1 MAEPTSQAHRG
12 GHRWGRGELVLATA
26 LFFSGVAALV
36 NQSVWQRSLNI
47 YLAGCEAISAMV
59 VVLVFMLGLGLGSF
73 YVGLRS
79 RRLRDPLLWL
89 AVVELLLLGLNLGL
103 AALLRRDISESVY
116 ASQRLAVSLGLPL
129 RVVYAVSAMVVLL
142 GPCFLMGMTF
152 PLASD
157 GCQRQL
163 GESNRRQL
171 PLFVFANTAG
181 AVLGAAASGFVLM
194 PFVGQTWSLVAGAAC
209 NGVAGL
215 VTLALRAGAKRTEAA
230 GSEPSIGAAAASP
243 APTDQGNGHAPR
255 GADGTRS
262 VPTTGAGRRELAV
275 AFFLGL
281 LALAYEMFIFRLIS
295 LAHEPRPYNFSLI
308 LCYYLLLWSVGAAL
322 AKRVHGGSVIVLA
335 LCGLSV
341 AIVPA
346 FHDLDRWVLKDE
358 YGRAIVIASAAV
370 YCLPCLFFGLAFGQF
385 LSRAARQWGRDVGR
399 FYGYNTIGSCLGIL
413 LMTLVGLE
421 FDHQHTAWA
430 IGLGYVG
437 LLLYCRPGLSVEG
450 SWLARPAVAAG
461 IAGATAVVG
470 VWLFVRHQES
480 PRYETQPQLAAYYGK
495 DGVVEIAT
503 NGDMSWS
510 GLWHSRLSDGE
521 NHVGTANWRL
531 AVAPLICHPDE
542 VLEDTLVIGLGTG
555 ITAASLA
562 ASPAVRH
569 VDVYEINHTL
579 KPVLRDHPDGTLRV
593 AENPKVR
600 ILWQDGRSGL
610 ALRDQRYD
618 LITQQP
624 LYLKQAGS
632 GMLLSRE
639 YMQLVRS
646 RLKPRGIFCCYC
658 NAMGDQTMA
667 AIVRRTVAEVFPHCE
682 SFYGGYAI
690 MASDEPIR
698 LSAAAVER
706 RISQGGPLA
715 AEMSRTPTE
724 SFLGGLDAP
733 RLDWTSP
740 HRVTDDH
747 PIVEFYDVR
756 SLWTKARRLVKRKAD
771 LLSASPAAARSTKPH
786 RMMIERCRRTGVSA
800 LRQFCFSRIARRS
813 KVLSTRDSADS
824 AF

>member
-1 MAEPTSQAHRG
+1 MTNHRFG
-12 GHRWGRGELVLATA
+12 LGELVLATA
-26 LFFSGVAALV
+26 LFLSGTAALV

-79 RRLRDPLLWL
+79 RQIRDPLLWL
-89 AVVELLLLGLNLGL
+89 AIVELLLLVLNLGL

-129 RVVYAVSAMVVLL
+129 RVIYGVSAMAVLL

-194 PFVGQTWSLVAGAAC
+194 PLVGQTWSLVLGAIC
-209 NGVAGL
+209 NGVAGI
-215 VTLALRAGAKRTEAA
+215 VTLALRAAA
-230 GSEPSIGAAAASP
+230 RRRDSSR
-243 APTDQGNGHAPR
+243 HAPR
-255 GADGTRS
+255 AVSVDDSLLESRQLAERVDHVDGTRS
-262 VPTTGAGRRELAV
+262 VPATAGGRRELVV
-275 AFFLGL
+275 AFLLGL
-281 LALAYEMFIFRLIS
+281 LALAYEMYIFRLIS
-295 LAHEPRPYNFSLI
+295 LSHEPRPYNFSII
-308 LCYYLLLWSVGAAL
+308 LCCYLLLWSIGAVL
-322 AKRVHGGSVIVLA
+322 ARHWHGASIAVLA

-358 YGRAIVIASAAV
+358 YGRAVVIASAAV

-385 LSRAARQWGRDVGR
+385 LSRSARQWGRDVGR

-421 FDHQHTAWA
+421 FDHQHTAWG
-430 IGLGYVG
+430 IGLGYLA
-437 LLLYCRPGLSVEG
+437 LLLYCRPALSAEG
-450 SWLARPAVAAG
+450 SWLARPVMATL
-461 IAGATAVVG
+461 IAGAVAVAG
-470 VWLFVRHQES
+470 AWLFVRHQDG
-480 PRYETQPQLAAYYGK
+480 PRHERQPQLAAYFGK
-495 DGVVEIAT
+495 DGVVEIDDD
-503 NGDMSWS
+503 GDMIWS
-510 GLWHSRLSDGE
+510 GLWHSQLSDGQ
-521 NHVGTANWRL
+521 NHVGTANWSL

-542 VLEDTLVIGLGTG
+542 VLNDTLVVGLGTG

-562 ASPAVRH
+562 ASPAVRQ

-579 KPVLRDHPDGTLRV
+579 KPVLRDHPVGTLHA
-593 AENPKVR
+593 AEDPRVR

-610 ALRDQRYD
+610 RLRDQQYD

-624 LYLKQAGS
+624 LYLRQAGS

-658 NAMGDQTMA
+658 NAMQDDTLA
-667 AIVRRTVAEVFPHCE
+667 AIVRRTAAEVFPHCE

-690 MASDEPIR
+690 IASDSPIR
-698 LSAAAVER
+698 FSRAAVER
-706 RISQGGPLA
+706 RLAQGGRMATELSRHIEQVSWEGFLA
-715 AEMSRTPTE
+715 
-724 SFLGGLDAP
+724 GLDAP
-733 RLDWTSP
+733 RLDWTSR

-747 PIVEFYDVR
+747 PVVEFYDIR
-756 SLWTKARRLVKRKAD
+756 SFWSRTK
-771 LLSASPAAARSTKPH
+771 
-786 RMMIERCRRTGVSA
+786 
-800 LRQFCFSRIARRS
+800 
-813 KVLSTRDSADS
+813 
-824 AF
+824 

>member
-1 MAEPTSQAHRG
+1 MAGSHRFG
-12 GHRWGRGELVLATA
+12 LGELVLALA

-73 YVGLRS
+73 YVGRRS
-79 RRLRDPLLWL
+79 QRLRDPLLWL
-89 AVVELLLLGLNLGL
+89 AVVELLLLAINLGL
-103 AALLRRDISESVY
+103 AALLRRDIGETVY

-129 RVVYAVSAMVVLL
+129 RVVYAASAMVVLL

-194 PFVGQTWSLVAGAAC
+194 PLVGQTWSLVVGALC
-209 NGVAGL
+209 NGMAGL
-215 VTLALRAGAKRTEAA
+215 VTLGLRSAAMRSDASRRAGGVSPLIAPD
-230 GSEPSIGAAAASP
+230 SETHGDAIRGPSP
-243 APTDQGNGHAPR
+243 P
-255 GADGTRS
+255 
-262 VPTTGAGRRELAV
+262 AGRRELLV
-275 AFFLGL
+275 AFVLGL
-281 LALAYEMFIFRLIS
+281 LALAYEMYVFRLIS
-295 LAHEPRPYNFSLI
+295 LAHEPRPYNFSII
-308 LCYYLLLWSVGAAL
+308 LCFYLLLWSVGAAL
-322 AKRVHGGSVIVLA
+322 AKHVYGGSIVVLA

-358 YGRAIVIASAAV
+358 YGRAVVIASAAV

-385 LSRAARQWGRDVGR
+385 LSRTARQWGRDVGR

-421 FDHQHTAWA
+421 FDPQHTAWA
-430 IGLGYVG
+430 IGLGYVA
-437 LLLYCRPGLSVEG
+437 LAVYCRPALAAEG
-450 SWLARPAVAAG
+450 SWLARPALAAG
-461 IAGATAVVG
+461 IAGATLLAG
-470 VWLFVRHQES
+470 AWLFVRQQDG
-480 PRYETQPQLAAYYGK
+480 PRHEHQPQLAAYFGK
-495 DGVVEIAT
+495 DGVVEIDDD
-503 NGDMSWS
+503 GDMIWS
-510 GLWHSRLSDGE
+510 GLWHSQLSDGH
-521 NHVGTANWRL
+521 NHVGTANWSL
-531 AVAPLICHPDE
+531 AVAPLICHGDE
-542 VLEDTLVIGLGTG
+542 VLDDTLVVGLGTG
-555 ITAASLA
+555 ITAATLA
-562 ASPAVRH
+562 ASPAVRR

-579 KPVLRDHPDGTLRV
+579 KPVLRDHPGGTLRA

-624 LYLKQAGS
+624 LYLRQAGS

-646 RLKPRGIFCCYC
+646 RLKPGGIFCCYC
-658 NAMGDQTMA
+658 NAMRDDALA
-667 AIVRRTVAEVFPHCE
+667 AIVRRTAAEVFGYCE

-690 MASDEPIR
+690 MASDAPIR
-698 LSAAAVER
+698 FSRAAVER
-706 RISQGGPLA
+706 RLAQGGRLA
-715 AEMSRTPTE
+715 AELSRHIE
-724 SFLGGLDAP
+724 EYSLEGFLAGLDTP

-740 HRVTDDH
+740 YRVTDDH
-747 PIVEFYDVR
+747 PIVEFYDIH
-756 SLWTKARRLVKRKAD
+756 SFWTK
-771 LLSASPAAARSTKPH
+771 
-786 RMMIERCRRTGVSA
+786 
-800 LRQFCFSRIARRS
+800 
-813 KVLSTRDSADS
+813 RDRD
-824 AF
+824 